1 MPNFTPM
8 TILESIEKQVSHHIK
23 GAQVFHKEDIIKVIK
38 EHNLIFTNDIKL
50 DEDEQG
56 EHLILTYDEAIVCL
70 ELTWRQEGPR
80 FTLIEIRLA

>member
-1 MPNFTPM
+1 MPM

-38 EHNLIFTNDIKL
+38 EHNLVFANDIKL

-56 EHLILTYDEAIVCL
+56 EHLILTYDETIICL

-80 FTLIEIRLA
+80 HTLVAIQLA